1 MDWYL
6 WEGKN
11 GELVRGAE
19 VSVRS
24 ELDSVVLRDLGEG
37 DQGGPGDGGCL
48 GVGELSPGVS
58 MRE

>member
-1 MDWYL
+1 MGRE
-6 WEGKN
+6 EGK
-11 GELVRGAE
+11 LVGGAE

-24 ELDSVVLRDLGEG
+24 ELDPVVLRDLGEG
-37 DQGGPGDGGCL
+37 DQGGPGDSGCL

>member
-1 MDWYL
+1 MGRE
-6 WEGKN
+6 EGK
-11 GELVRGAE
+11 LVGGAE

-37 DQGGPGDGGCL
+37 DQGGPGDSGCL